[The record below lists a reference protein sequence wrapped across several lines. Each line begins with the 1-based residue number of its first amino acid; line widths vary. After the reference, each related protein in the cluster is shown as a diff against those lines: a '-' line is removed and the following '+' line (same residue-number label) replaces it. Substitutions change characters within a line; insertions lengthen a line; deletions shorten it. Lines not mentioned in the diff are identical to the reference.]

1 MDNINL
7 IDVSHKYKNVNVLD
21 CVVAEIPAG
30 KCTAILGPSG
40 CGKTTILKLLAE
52 LEPLQSG
59 TISINGTTSVV
70 FQDPSLLPWR
80 TVRENIQF
88 GLEAISSKHTGK
100 FVNAVDKFISLVG
113 LNGFEHSYPHE
124 LSGGMK
130 QRVNLA
136 RALILE
142 PDILLLDEPF
152 GALDY
157 QTKMQMQDEL
167 LHLIKGITTILV
179 THDAREAVKLADK
192 IMILS
197 NRPATVINNI
207 TVTKSTKFQSIEEL
221 IPSINTDGGS
231 INVHISSH
239 ST

>member
-21 CVVAEIPAG
+21 CIVAEIPAG

-59 TISINGTTSVV
+59 IISINGTTSVV

-100 FVNAVDKFISLVG
+100 FVNDVDKFIS
-113 LNGFEHSYPHE
+113 
-124 LSGGMK
+124 
-130 QRVNLA
+130 
-136 RALILE
+136 
-142 PDILLLDEPF
+142 
-152 GALDY
+152 
-157 QTKMQMQDEL
+157 
-167 LHLIKGITTILV
+167 
-179 THDAREAVKLADK
+179 
-192 IMILS
+192 
-197 NRPATVINNI
+197 
-207 TVTKSTKFQSIEEL
+207 
-221 IPSINTDGGS
+221 
-231 INVHISSH
+231 
-239 ST
+239 